1 MAVITKGIQLWVKE
15 SENGV
20 EIKPSDTV
28 DNKLGCL
35 VPDLQEIGDLV
46 GAVGAERD
54 KIEVTTLA
62 DDKHVYVDGLIA
74 EADNDSIEFKLLY
87 SPKCFKAFATALET
101 EVFPFYL
108 TIPNGVEDRA
118 VFTIMAKPSIKV
130 DGAGVNS
137 AITMTLTLTP
147 TEVIDFKESVSQ
159 LA

>member
-1 MAVITKGIQLWVKE
+1 M
-15 SENGV
+15 
-20 EIKPSDTV
+20 
-28 DNKLGCL
+28 
-35 VPDLQEIGDLV
+35 
-46 GAVGAERD
+46 
-54 KIEVTTLA
+54 
-62 DDKHVYVDGLIA
+62 IA

-87 SPKCFKAFATALET
+87 SPKCFKAFANANQT

-108 TIPNGVEDRA
+108 TIPNGEDKA

-147 TEVIDFKESVSQ
+147 TEVIDFKESIEQ